1 MGRSMPGRLLTR
13 CVLVAAGLV
22 LGLSPARADD
32 FYKGKSINLI
42 IATAT
47 GGGYDTYARLIARH
61 LSRHIPGQPTI
72 VPQNMPG
79 AAGIRAANYLYAAA
93 PKDGTA
99 IGMLDQSIYE
109 TQLFKVPELKADVTK
124 MNWIGRVIANNA
136 ALFAWHTAAVQK
148 IADAYSKPLIVC
160 STGSAG
166 QLRWTML
173 KRLLGLKLQLVTG
186 YKGTGDGLV
195 AMERGEVEAL
205 SMPWTVFRVIRAD
218 WLRDHKVNVVLQTGL
233 DAAPD
238 LPGVP
243 RMVDLGRSAEE
254 RQILE
259 LFSQPEKVGRSFTA
273 PPGLPA
279 ARVAELRAAFTAT
292 LKDAAFVAD
301 AARMRLD
308 LSPLPGAELQTII
321 EKSFDYSPAIIA
333 KAEALIH

>member
-1 MGRSMPGRLLTR
+1 
-13 CVLVAAGLV
+13 
-22 LGLSPARADD
+22 
-32 FYKGKSINLI
+32 
-42 IATAT
+42 
-47 GGGYDTYARLIARH
+47 
-61 LSRHIPGQPTI
+61 
-72 VPQNMPG
+72 
-79 AAGIRAANYLYAAA
+79 
-93 PKDGTA
+93 
-99 IGMLDQSIYE
+99 
-109 TQLFKVPELKADVTK
+109 
-124 MNWIGRVIANNA
+124 
-136 ALFAWHTAAVQK
+136 VQK
-148 IADAYSKPLIVC
+148 IADAYAKPLIVC

-186 YKGTGDGLV
+186 YKGTGDWLV

-243 RMVDLGRSAEE
+243 RMVDLGRNDDE

-273 PPGLPA
+273 PPGLPP
-279 ARVAELRAAFTAT
+279 ARVAELRAAFAAT
-292 LKDAAFVAD
+292 LKDPEFVAD
-301 AARMRLD
+301 AAQMRID
-308 LSPLPGAELQTII
+308 LSPLPGDQLQAII

-333 KAEALIH
+333 KAKTLIH